1 MEGKGTG
8 KMRTRQLDTT
18 RALLVLTV
26 LTSLAASA
34 CAGPMTVASKNQIAT
49 ARYAI
54 REAES
59 SQAGIYAEAE
69 LGIARAKLKEA
80 KHATPD
86 VGLRLA
92 EAATVNAQLASA
104 IAVREAARAQ
114 LTEAKRVQRKSGT
127 LRVETTEAVEE
138 RSQ

>member
-1 MEGKGTG
+1 
-8 KMRTRQLDTT
+8 MRTPQLDTT
-18 RALLVLTV
+18 RTLLVLTV
-26 LTSLAASA
+26 LLSLAASA
-34 CAGPMTVASKNQIAT
+34 CASRTTVASKNQIAT

-69 LGIARAKLKEA
+69 LATARAKLEEA
-80 KHATPD
+80 RDATPD

-92 EAATVNAQLASA
+92 EEATVNAQLASA
-104 IAVREAARAQ
+104 ISAREAARAQ
-114 LTEAKRVQRKSGT
+114 LAEARRVQRKSGT

-138 RSQ
+138 RSQQ